1 MADCEPENLV
11 VGKDRSLDT
20 TWYRARALEFISD
33 SRWQQLVGKYWVL
46 HCTHNTFALQ
56 ASNLLGPFMGTKL
69 AGLKGMPSLAL
80 RLQQKG
86 HFVGWGPLPRQ
97 VCPAGH
103 STILAS

>member
-1 MADCEPENLV
+1 MAGEVL
-11 VGKDRSLDT
+11 GAAHT
-20 TWYRARALEFISD
+20 TPLL
-33 SRWQQLVGKYWVL
+33 SR
-46 HCTHNTFALQ
+46 Q
-56 ASNLLGPFMGTKL
+56 ASNPLGPFMGTKL